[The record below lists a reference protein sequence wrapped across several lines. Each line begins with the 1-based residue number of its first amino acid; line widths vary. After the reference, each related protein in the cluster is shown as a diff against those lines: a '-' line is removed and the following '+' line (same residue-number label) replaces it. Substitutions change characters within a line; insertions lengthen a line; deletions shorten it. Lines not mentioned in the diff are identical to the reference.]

1 MVPPQSPRTDPRP
14 ARTRR
19 AILAAADEL
28 LATSGVEGTTIAKVA
43 SHAGVSVGS
52 IYAHFGSKDSLILAL
67 GAKAVEPRLAQM
79 EADDATE
86 SSPLARVLAAA
97 DAYVRFAIDEP
108 STFSAL
114 VILAHE
120 PQAEPLGSEGLGTE
134 LGDHIGGLLA
144 TLRDDLAAAMDA
156 GELPRAPVRDALV
169 GLLASWHG
177 IADLATRR
185 DGLSISADG
194 AWNALAASRSLL
206 LGGASAA

>member
-1 MVPPQSPRTDPRP
+1 MVNPQSQRTDPRP

-19 AILAAADEL
+19 AILSAADEL

-52 IYAHFGSKDSLILAL
+52 IYAHFGSKDALILAL

-79 EADDATE
+79 ESERET
-86 SSPLARVLAAA
+86 SPLARVLAAG

-120 PQAEPLGSEGLGTE
+120 PQAEAVGTEEVTTE
-134 LGDHIGGLLA
+134 LGDGVGGLLD
-144 TLRDDLAAAMDA
+144 TLTADLEAAMDA
-156 GELPRAPVRDALV
+156 GEIPRAPVRDALV

-185 DGLSISADG
+185 DGLAISADG
-194 AWNALAASRSLL
+194 AWSALAANRSLL
-206 LGGASAA
+206 LGAAPSN